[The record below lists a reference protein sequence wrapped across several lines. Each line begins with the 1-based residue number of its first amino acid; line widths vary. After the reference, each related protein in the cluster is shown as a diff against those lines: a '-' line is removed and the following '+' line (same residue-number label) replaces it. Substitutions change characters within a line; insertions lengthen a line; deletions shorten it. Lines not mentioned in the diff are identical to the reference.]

1 MNTKLILLLPEFQ
14 GWVCS
19 LPKVSCY
26 FCFGEDSW
34 GLSNSPNL
42 LPYLDHRPLHSTAVG
57 WRSCMRRAAHGPVI
71 SPQWTTPTDQSARY
85 EGVVNLN
92 PFSFPA
98 MRSLKELEW
107 VDVCWGEGLEYTG
120 SFLCPREK
128 LPEVALQVPGITN
141 SKVNYIACV
150 CSANLS
156 GPISSWKWIRSVSM
170 TSAVVLYTIHTHIIV
185 WLSRLQYAW
194 FVQSLM

>member
-42 LPYLDHRPLHSTAVG
+42 LPYLDHRPLHSTAAG

-98 MRSLKELEW
+98 MRSLKKLER
-107 VDVCWGEGLEYTG
+107 VDACWREVLEYTG
-120 SFLCPREK
+120 SFLCPWEK
-128 LPEVALQVPGITN
+128 LPDVAVRVPGIT
-141 SKVNYIACV
+141 S
-150 CSANLS
+150 SANLS
-156 GPISSWKWIRSVSM
+156 APISLWKWIRPVSM
-170 TSAVVLYTIHTHIIV
+170 TSAVVLYAIHKHIIV

-194 FVQSLM
+194 FACPIVDVEVEIFPSI